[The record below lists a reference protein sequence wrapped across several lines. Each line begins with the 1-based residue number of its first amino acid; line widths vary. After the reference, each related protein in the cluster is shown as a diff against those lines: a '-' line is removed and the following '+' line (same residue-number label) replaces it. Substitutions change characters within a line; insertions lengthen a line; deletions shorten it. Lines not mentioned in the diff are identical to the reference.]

1 MGMDAIEIADPPAPE
16 LFPAA
21 FPREGFPR
29 YDWSER
35 PAELPVGGLVHR
47 DHSPRRPAGRPAADR
62 RRRRADLRPDLR
74 LHRRERRRAPGR
86 VLRLPDRRPGGCS
99 RRPSSA
105 TRAGRRWSPRRGS
118 APAAATPSS
127 CARSASARPGCSPRR
142 ATTTRST
149 SSGPAGGARRPRP
162 TSTPCARCS
171 TPACGR
177 GCTWRTRPGR
187 PRSSCCPSPRP
198 SSTPARPFGA
208 AQRPKFRVCDTM
220 GLGLPL
226 DAVAAP
232 RSVPRWIRRLRELGV
247 AGEDLE
253 FHPHNDTHLVVA
265 NCLAA
270 IQAGCAV
277 VNGTLLGSGRAHRQ
291 RPAGGRSAARHRHGA
306 GARAAPGLPRPQRPG
321 RPLRRARRAPAGDLP
336 AVRPRRPSHARR
348 HPRRR
353 AEQVL
358 VDVRAL
364 RRAAP

>member
-35 PAELPVGGLVHR
+35 PAELPVAAWCTETTHRDGQQGGLPLTV
-47 DHSPRRPAGRPAADR
+47 ADGVR
-62 RRRRADLRPDLR
+62 IYDLICA

-86 VLRLPDRRPGGCS
+86 VLRLPGRRPRDARGG
-99 RRPSSA
+99 P
-105 TRAGRRWSPRRGS
+105 RAPRGRAPRWSPRPGS
-118 APAAATPSS
+118 APAAATPSW

-149 SSGPAGGARRPRP
+149 SSGRAGGARRPRP

-171 TPACGR
+171 TPACAR

-198 SSTPARPFGA
+198 SSTPA
-208 AQRPKFRVCDTM
+208 
-220 GLGLPL
+220 
-226 DAVAAP
+226 P
-232 RSVPRWIRRLRELGV
+232 RSAPACAPSSASATRWASGCRSTTSPRRGRCRAGSAALRELGV
-247 AGEDLE
+247 AAEDLE

-277 VNGTLLGSGRAHRQ
+277 VNGTLLGQGRAHRQ
-291 RPAGGRSAARHRHGA
+291 RPPGGRAAARHRHGA
-306 GARAAPGLPRPQRPG
+306 GARAAPGLPRAERPG
-321 RPLRRARRAPAGDLP
+321 RPLRRARRA
-336 AVRPRRPSHARR
+336 RCRRPTRCTAATPTARA
-348 HPRRR
+348 R
-353 AEQVL
+353 AST
-358 VDVRAL
+358 
-364 RRAAP
+364 PTG